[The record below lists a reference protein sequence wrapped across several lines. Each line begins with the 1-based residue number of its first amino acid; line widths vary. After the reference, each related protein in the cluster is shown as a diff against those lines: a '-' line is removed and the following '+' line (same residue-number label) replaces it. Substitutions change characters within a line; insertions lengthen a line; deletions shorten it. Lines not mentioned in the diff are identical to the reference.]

1 LKEKAFAIRDLIRD
15 TNETENPELMTGLL
29 TAQANHNRN
38 CLGRRKNG
46 ELERTFE
53 R

>member
-1 LKEKAFAIRDLIRD
+1 LKEKAFAIKDLIRG
-15 TNETENPELMTGLL
+15 NETENPKLMTGLL
-29 TAQANHNRN
+29 TAQANQKRN